1 MIANGNIRFKAD
13 ADALLEYT
21 GAAAAMS
28 AEALLA
34 NPHIFDP
41 EQTADQRAP
50 DSCAVAL
57 EYLQLATSTALAP
70 PPPVEWARAHLVY
83 LLKRALPLDKGSA
96 AALDRAKTIE
106 ELRAAVLLIDRALPK
121 EAPERTCQAPN
132 RRRVRV
138 ATPAEG
144 EGGDVDP
151 VAVAAAAA
159 VQEARN
165 RAAQGRQERHRLKIA
180 RTVASRE
187 EREGKMAKKQ

>member
-1 MIANGNIRFKAD
+1 
-13 ADALLEYT
+13 
-21 GAAAAMS
+21 MS

-34 NPHIFDP
+34 NPHIFDA
-41 EQTADQRAP
+41 EQSANQQAP

-57 EYLQLATSTALAP
+57 EYLQLASSTALAP

-83 LLKRALPLDKGSA
+83 LLKRALPLDKEAA

-106 ELRAAVLLIDRALPK
+106 ELRAAVLLIDSALPK
-121 EAPERTCQAPN
+121 ETPERTCQAPN

-138 ATPAEG
+138 APPAEG
-144 EGGDVDP
+144 EGSDVDP
-151 VAVAAAAA
+151 VAIAAAAA

-187 EREGKMAKKQ
+187 EREGKMSK